1 MEQLGGNRLCE
12 KRKYFLK
19 KVIKS
24 ELREDTA
31 CMKQGQ
37 DTARIKNRKPKK
49 KRIGKNK
56 KKKAQ
61 QK

>member
-1 MEQLGGNRLCE
+1 MGGGEQRGGNKDSAE
-12 KRKYFLK
+12 KRKCFKK

-37 DTARIKNRKPKK
+37 DIARIKNRELK
-49 KRIGKNK
+49 KRSISK
-56 KKKAQ
+56 KF
-61 QK
+61 